1 MVCVAE
7 CWELWR
13 PRLPGYMNVGMWT
26 TSWHYQDVQRC
37 LDVET
42 GSRLKKICIILHGR
56 DQLFFLTQSYY
67 VLDFVGHTISE
78 ITTCLCIIKVDYIY
92 RIWNNERK
100 IVLLYNSALL
110 FVFLSYTKVCKV
122 KFACACYSVL
132 EATDVLLFD
141 WGFFPFAS
149 VFVKHL
155 LGTMYSSNSFTLLF
169 RVLSGQCGEL
179 WQPINAV
186 HRRNIESWGQTEF
199 TNKNLR
205 SWTHT
210 TLISELFPIGGIR
223 KYLCVWRI

>member
-1 MVCVAE
+1 M
-7 CWELWR
+7 
-13 PRLPGYMNVGMWT
+13 
-26 TSWHYQDVQRC
+26 
-37 LDVET
+37 
-42 GSRLKKICIILHGR
+42 
-56 DQLFFLTQSYY
+56 
-67 VLDFVGHTISE
+67 
-78 ITTCLCIIKVDYIY
+78 
-92 RIWNNERK
+92 
-100 IVLLYNSALL
+100 
-110 FVFLSYTKVCKV
+110 
-122 KFACACYSVL
+122 KFARACYSVL

-141 WGFFPFAS
+141 WGFFLFAS

-186 HRRNIESWGQTEF
+186 HGRDIESWGQTGF

-223 KYLCVWRI
+223 KDLCVCVCGEFKVIQLVWNTAQYRHVISQMGYNSRLSFGPGESWLSPGAFVPIDIHSR